1 LFRRLKNGVKNGWLW
16 GAFAIVGIIVWNTNV
31 LFRQMQDEERR
42 KMKLWAMA
50 QEESI
55 ATTSLSNLTFEI
67 LQQTVGNPMI
77 QVDETDR
84 ILQFRN
90 IDWDPNL
97 DDSLALKAI
106 LNRIK
111 NENPPILIQYR
122 NEAGALLINQKLYY
136 GNSDVLKKLQYYPLA
151 LLLILLLFGAVVYF
165 VLKTAQ
171 IAEQNRLWAAM
182 AKETAHQ
189 IGTPLTS
196 ILGWLTLLKEKDP
209 EAIAVLEIEKDVDR
223 LKVISE
229 RFSKVGSL
237 PELKKEDLV
246 AVVKQTVAYLQK
258 RTSTKVRFDTSWPE
272 TPLPIAL
279 NAQLLSWT
287 LENLIKN
294 GIDAMKGKGVLG
306 VSVASIGAQVE
317 IVISDTGSG
326 INSEHVAKIF
336 NPGFS
341 TKKRG
346 WGLGLSLAKRIIV
359 DYHQGKIGIKETLLG
374 KGTHF
379 QILLPI
385 K

>member
-1 LFRRLKNGVKNGWLW
+1 MINRIKKGFKNGWLW
-16 GAFAIVGIIVWNTNV
+16 AAFAIVGIIVWNTNA
-31 LFRQMQDEERR
+31 LFRQMQNEERR

-55 ATTSLSNLTFEI
+55 ATTTLSNLTFEI

-77 QVDETDR
+77 QVDENEH

-90 IDWDPNL
+90 IDWNPAQ
-97 DDSLALKAI
+97 DDSLALKTI
-106 LNRIK
+106 LQRIK
-111 NENPPILIQYR
+111 KENPPILIQYQ
-122 NEAGALLINQKLYY
+122 NEAGELLINQKLFY
-136 GNSDVLKKLQYYPLA
+136 GNSDLLKKLQYYPLA

-171 IAEQNRLWAAM
+171 ITEQNGLWAAM

-196 ILGWLTLLKEKDP
+196 ILGWLTLLKEKEP
-209 EAIAVLEIEKDVDR
+209 NAMAVLEIEKDVDR

-237 PELKKEDLV
+237 PELNKQDLI
-246 AVVKQTVAYLQK
+246 AVVQQTVAYLKK
-258 RTSTKVRFDTSWPE
+258 RTSTKVRFDTSWPSS
-272 TPLPIAL
+272 PVLINL

-306 VSVASIGAQVE
+306 VFVVARGDQVE
-317 IVISDTGSG
+317 IIISDTGSG
-326 INSEHVAKIF
+326 ISSAHSSKIF
-336 NPGFS
+336 EPGFS

-359 DYHQGKIGIKETLLG
+359 DYHQGKIGIKETFLG

-379 QILLPI
+379 QILLP
-385 K
+385 KN

>member
-1 LFRRLKNGVKNGWLW
+1 MFRRLKNEVKNGWLW

-111 NENPPILIQYR
+111 NENPPILIQYHD
-122 NEAGALLINQKLYY
+122 EAGALLINQKLYY

-151 LLLILLLFGAVVYF
+151 LLLILFLFGAVVYF

-209 EAIAVLEIEKDVDR
+209 EAMAVLEIEKDVDR

-246 AVVKQTVAYLQK
+246 AVVKQSVAYLQK

-306 VSVASIGAQVE
+306 VSVAPLGAQVE
-317 IVISDTGSG
+317 IVISDTGAG

-374 KGTHF
+374 KGTQF

>member
-1 LFRRLKNGVKNGWLW
+1 LFKGIKIGFKNGWLW
-16 GAFAIVGIIVWNTNV
+16 AAFAIVGFIVWNTNV
-31 LFRQMQDEERR
+31 LFRQMQAEERR
-42 KMKLWAMA
+42 KMELWAMA

-55 ATTSLSNLTFEI
+55 ATSTLTNLTFEI
-67 LQQTVGNPMI
+67 LQQTSGNPMI
-77 QVDETDR
+77 QVDENDQ

-90 IDWDPNL
+90 LNWDPKK
-97 DDSLALKAI
+97 DDSLELKQ
-106 LNRIK
+106 LLKRIK

-122 NEAGALLINQKLYY
+122 DEAGELLINQKLYY
-136 GNSDVLKKLQYYPLA
+136 GNSDLLKKLQYYPLA
-151 LLLILLLFGAVVYF
+151 LLLILFLFGAVVYF
-165 VLKTAQ
+165 VLKTTQ

-196 ILGWLTLLKEKDP
+196 ILGWLTLLKENDP
-209 EAIAVLEIEKDVDR
+209 KAMALLEIEKDVDR

-246 AVVKQTVAYLQK
+246 GVVHKTVTYLKK
-258 RTSTKVRFDTSWPE
+258 RTSAQVEFKTTWPSN
-272 TPLPIAL
+272 PIMLKL
-279 NAQLLSWT
+279 NEQLLSWT

-294 GIDAMKGKGVLG
+294 GIDAMKGRGQLGVLVQLNG
-306 VSVASIGAQVE
+306 EQAE
-317 IVISDTGSG
+317 IEVSDTGSG
-326 INSEHVAKIF
+326 ISKEHFAKIF
-336 NPGFS
+336 NPGYS

-359 DYHQGKIGIKETLLG
+359 DYHQGKISVKQTALG
-374 KGTHF
+374 KGTTF
-379 QILLPI
+379 QIILPL